1 MPDDL
6 KPDNTF
12 DPDPDGDIPGVVG
25 NGIADLPVDRQA
37 DATMSARTDRP
48 EAIGEPKEEEFP
60 DLSSVMADEAVARPA
75 EFQQLSP
82 LPGASEAK
90 NNIDLLLD
98 VKMPVAIELGRTELS
113 IAELLNLGPGS
124 VVELNKLAGEPV
136 DVLVNNKIIARGEVV
151 VVDESFGVRVTQ
163 LLSPQERLQSLAQE

>member
-1 MPDDL
+1 MPDNL
-6 KPDNTF
+6 KPDNAY

-25 NGIADLPVDRQA
+25 HDIAEPPVERQA
-37 DATMSARTDRP
+37 DATMSALTDRP
-48 EAIGEPKEEEFP
+48 ESSGAPKEEAFP
-60 DLSSVMADEAVARPA
+60 DLSGVMAEEAVARPA

-98 VKMPVAIELGRTELS
+98 VKMPVAIELGRTELTIS
-113 IAELLNLGPGS
+113 ELLNLGPGS